1 MNIFKIITFLL
12 CKSGIKNTFV
22 LHGNK
27 HHSDLEWQKKDII
40 WVTNPFNVVLAK
52 LVQQCTLNF

>member
-1 MNIFKIITFLL
+1 METNIIRIWNDK
-12 CKSGIKNTFV
+12 
-22 LHGNK
+22 
-27 HHSDLEWQKKDII
+27 KKDII